1 MDIPT
6 ISFAIGAIDALLM
19 PFILIYIK
27 RTLDRFDA
35 KREEARVE
43 ERTRAEKRARL
54 ERENSD
60 EQRSIAKGV
69 RSLLRSELIH
79 EHRKWMD
86 VGSCPLESKEYV
98 QHTYDAY
105 HGLGGNDIGTSM
117 YQDIMGLPT
126 KEQGA

>member
-6 ISFAIGAIDALLM
+6 ISFAISTFNVLVM

-27 RTLDRFDA
+27 RRLDRFDA
-35 KREEARVE
+35 KREEAKVE
-43 ERTRAEKRARL
+43 QRNRAEEHARI
-54 ERENSD
+54 ERENSN

-79 EHRKWMD
+79 EHRKWMSA
-86 VGSCPLESKEYV
+86 GSCPLESKEYV

-105 HGLGGNDIGTSM
+105 HNLGGNDIGTSM

>member
-6 ISFAIGAIDALLM
+6 ISFAIGAFDALLM

-27 RTLDRFDA
+27 RRLDRFDA
-35 KREEARVE
+35 NRD
-43 ERTRAEKRARL
+43 ERAKL
-54 ERENSD
+54 EIETNR

-79 EHRKWMD
+79 EHRKWMAA
-86 VGSCPLESKEYV
+86 GSCPLESKEYV